1 MANPTPRSILFYRD
15 YFLDFYNAQRPEV
28 RQKIDWTIGLL
39 RDLKIIPEKYFKHL
53 EDTEG
58 LFELRVKVGSNIFRV
73 FCFFD
78 EGNLVVLINGF
89 QKKTDKTPKNELE
102 RAKQL
107 QREYYHEKRNNI

>member
-1 MANPTPRSILFYRD
+1 MANLIPRSILFYRG
-15 YFLDFYNAQRPEV
+15 YFLDFYNAQRPNV
-28 RQKIDWTIGLL
+28 RKKIDWTIGLL
-39 RDLKIIPEKYFKHL
+39 RDLPSIPEKYFKHL
-53 EDTEG
+53 EGTEG
-58 LFELRVKVGSNIFRV
+58 LFELRVKISTNIFRI

-107 QREYYHEKRNNI
+107 QREYYHEKHNNV